1 MKTLIGMSGG
11 VDSAVSAYLVSK
23 ENYGA
28 GITLRLYDGGNA
40 ELIKK
45 LDREASDAAD
55 VCEKIGIAHTTLD
68 LKKLFKQ
75 KVIDNFINEYIA
87 GNTPNPCIQCNNNI
101 KFGAMLDYA
110 EQNGFDSIATGHYA
124 RVEKSGGRYL
134 LKKAIDAAKDQSY
147 VLYGLSQNELS
158 KAVFPLGAYT
168 KPQVR
173 EIAEDLKLCVAR
185 KSDSQDIC
193 FVPDGDYAEFIKRN
207 SDYVF
212 KNGIYTDIN
221 GNVLGENKGIIHYTI
236 GQRKG
241 LGIALGK
248 PQFVISKDAETNR
261 VVLGDE
267 ELLFYK
273 RVEVS
278 GVNIIAADSLDG
290 IRAAG
295 KLRYRHREQPC
306 LIHQIASDRVILE
319 FDTPQRA
326 PSAGQSAVFYDG
338 DTVLGGGIIVGGIID

>member
-23 ENYGA
+23 ENAAA
-28 GITLRLYDGGNA
+28 GITLLLYDGGNE

-45 LDREASDAAD
+45 TSREAQDAAD
-55 VCEKIGIAHTTLD
+55 VCERLGITHTTLD
-68 LKKLFKQ
+68 LKEHFRKA
-75 KVIDNFINEYIA
+75 VIDDFINEYII
-87 GNTPNPCIQCNNNI
+87 GNTPNPCIRCNINI

-110 EQNGFDSIATGHYA
+110 LQNGFDSIATGHYA
-124 RVEKSGGRYL
+124 QIEKSGGRYL
-134 LKKAIDAAKDQSY
+134 LKKAADIAKDQSY
-147 VLYGLSQNELS
+147 VLYGLTGEQLS

-168 KPQVR
+168 KAQAR
-173 EIAEDLKLCVAR
+173 EIAEELKLCVAR

-207 SDYVF
+207 SNYVF
-212 KNGIYTDIN
+212 KSGEYTDIN
-221 GNVLGENKGIIHYTI
+221 GKVLGENKGIIHYTV

-248 PQFVISKDAETNR
+248 PQFVISKNADTNQ

-267 ELLFYK
+267 EHLFK
-273 RVEVS
+273 SRVEVKN
-278 GVNIIAADSLDG
+278 VNLIAADNLDG
-290 IRAAG
+290 VRACG

-306 LIHQIASDRVILE
+306 TVHQIERDCLILE

-326 PSAGQSAVFYDG
+326 PSAGQSAVLYDG
-338 DTVLGGGIIVGGIID
+338 DIVLGGGIIV